1 LLVVPAIFR
10 FSAPAFSLF
19 GLLLPVT
26 ATASGTPDPGISA
39 GTFMQTL
46 LALGLIVA
54 LLGGTA
60 WLARK
65 VSGGKGFGR
74 GGMRVVGGVA
84 LGPKERIILVEVGEQ
99 WLVIGIVP
107 SQIRTLHR
115 LPKGAAIPDEIGA
128 PASDRPFAQWLKQT
142 MERRSDA

>member
-1 LLVVPAIFR
+1 MPSIFR
-10 FSAPAFSLF
+10 FPVFAFFFSC
-19 GLLLPVT
+19 LLLPLT
-26 ATASGTPDPGISA
+26 AAASGTTDPGVPA
-39 GTFMQTL
+39 GTFLQTL

-107 SQIRTLHR
+107 GQIRTLHR
-115 LPKGAAIPDEIGA
+115 LPKGASIPEELST
-128 PASDRPFAQWLKQT
+128 PTSDRPFAQWLKQT
-142 MERRSDA
+142 MERRGDA

>member
-1 LLVVPAIFR
+1 MPSIFR
-10 FSAPAFSLF
+10 FPVLALSLS
-19 GLLLPVT
+19 GLLLPLT
-26 ATASGTPDPGISA
+26 ATAGGATEPGIPA
-39 GTFMQTL
+39 GTFLQTL

-107 SQIRTLHR
+107 GQIRTLHR
-115 LPKGAAIPDEIGA
+115 LPKGAAMPDEISA

-142 MERRSDA
+142 MERRGDA